1 MIYLW
6 GPESCFPFFF
16 FFFFRAFLS
25 LAALRVQPLLGRSV
39 SVSRGSSTFG
49 PIPTHH
55 IHLVLALT
63 IVPIFVS
70 AYAAL
75 TRQVCSDCD
84 NLVTATD
91 SLLLL
96 PAFPRRRL
104 WDVMLLFSKDPERA
118 LGPGKNEVTVPVK

>member
-1 MIYLW
+1 MKSRNL
-6 GPESCFPFFF
+6 FFFVPFFL
-16 FFFFRAFLS
+16 FRAFLS

-49 PIPTHH
+49 PIPTH
-55 IHLVLALT
+55 LVLALT
-63 IVPIFVS
+63 IAPIFVS

-104 WDVMLLFSKDPERA
+104 WDVMLLFSKAP
-118 LGPGKNEVTVPVK
+118 